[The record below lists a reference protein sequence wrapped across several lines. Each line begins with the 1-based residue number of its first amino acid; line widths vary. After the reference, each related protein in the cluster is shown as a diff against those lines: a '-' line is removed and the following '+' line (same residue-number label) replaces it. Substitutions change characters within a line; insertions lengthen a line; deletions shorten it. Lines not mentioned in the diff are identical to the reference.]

1 MPERIVYLDSS
12 AIIKRYVEEEGS
24 NKVVYEYESAYN
36 GKRIIAFSIWNVGEV
51 LGVFDRAKRRKIIND
66 IEYTVLRERFLAET
80 ERMTKLR
87 ILKIVPL
94 KTQILVG
101 GWKII
106 EKYHIYQADAIQIV
120 SAKIIN
126 ADLFLTGDKKLH
138 EIAKEESLKS
148 IYLG

>member
-12 AIIKRYVEEEGS
+12 AIIKRYVEEKGS